1 MGKMLLMV
9 REQCAESWYLRCR
22 KLNEEKDLAEETGS
36 VLAVREGRYISPQL
50 QLIPV
55 CRIPPG
61 V

>member
-1 MGKMLLMV
+1 MV

-36 VLAVREGRYISPQL
+36 VLGLHQGRYISPQL
-50 QLIPV
+50 RLIPV